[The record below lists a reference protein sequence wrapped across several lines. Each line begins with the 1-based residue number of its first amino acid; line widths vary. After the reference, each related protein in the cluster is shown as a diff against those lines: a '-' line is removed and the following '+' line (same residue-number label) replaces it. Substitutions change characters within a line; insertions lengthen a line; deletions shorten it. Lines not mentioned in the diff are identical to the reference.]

1 MIAVMKMKK
10 DFRQGLAETLSIPA
24 ESVSDLPVVCVRGNR
39 SVCIENHR
47 GIVGYSED
55 CVQIAVK
62 RGSVFV
68 FGQGLQI
75 ACMSRHSL
83 ELRGDIQRMEWEG

>member
-10 DFRQGLAETLSIPA
+10 DFRQGLAETLSIPV

-83 ELRGDIQRMEWEG
+83 ELRGKVQRMEWEG